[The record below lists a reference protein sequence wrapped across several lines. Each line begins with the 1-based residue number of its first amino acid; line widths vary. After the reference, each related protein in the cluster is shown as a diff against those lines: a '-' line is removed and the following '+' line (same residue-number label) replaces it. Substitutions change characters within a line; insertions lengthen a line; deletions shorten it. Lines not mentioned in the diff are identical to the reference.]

1 MRDPHQEPVG
11 RVAFYGEPRSAARGS
26 DRGLVV
32 HTERH
37 TGGRGSDVP
46 QPATCSLNLRLPEPP
61 TTAERDAGKIRDDDD
76 EEETES
82 RSPSTC
88 YDQVGATVN

>member
-11 RVAFYGEPRSAARGS
+11 RVAFYGEPRSAA
-26 DRGLVV
+26 
-32 HTERH
+32 
-37 TGGRGSDVP
+37 RGSDVP